1 MCGDNFSQNQTLKKP
16 IDVVHEG
23 KKPHLFTSN
32 SETMTSELI
41 FLNFFMGFIASN
53 SNPKIQI
60 KA

>member
-32 SETMTSELI
+32 SETMTSE
-41 FLNFFMGFIASN
+41 FS
-53 SNPKIQI
+53 
-60 KA
+60 